1 MGNTRLHIAGCVR
14 RSSAGVSV
22 LNDPALSVVYFV
34 VVYVCVCVHTCVCLA
49 SMHVCMCVCL
59 CVCMYVHMFAGVR
72 VCACVC
78 VCVCVHACACVC
90 NGTCVH
96 ARAAPLLTLALSRA
110 HQAFTHQIPALANPK
125 TLKCNLTQSPNPEMQ
140 KLHM

>member
-1 MGNTRLHIAGCVR
+1 MCVC
-14 RSSAGVSV
+14 AYMCV
-22 LNDPALSVVYFV
+22 LGMHACMH
-34 VVYVCVCVHTCVCLA
+34 VCVCVCVC
-49 SMHVCMCVCL
+49 M
-59 CVCMYVHMFAGVR
+59 CVCMYVHVFAGVSVC
-72 VCACVC
+72 VCACVCVRVCVC

-90 NGTCVH
+90 RCTCVH